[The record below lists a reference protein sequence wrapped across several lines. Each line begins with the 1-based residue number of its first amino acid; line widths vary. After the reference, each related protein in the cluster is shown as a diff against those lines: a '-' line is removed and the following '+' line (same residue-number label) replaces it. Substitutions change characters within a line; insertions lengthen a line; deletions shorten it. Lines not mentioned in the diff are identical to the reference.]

1 MHPVSEIQD
10 PPYKKPTPLTYF
22 VSSAWKPLRGPVRDW
37 PLALCDTSSVSE
49 LDDLVPMDNI
59 FPQYPIENSQVYHR
73 SDHKWYYMA
82 NQLSSELLIFR
93 QADSKVG
100 CHAGEHCLQV
110 SGPFSS
116 GYTYGGNYRC
126 SAFFLF

>member
-1 MHPVSEIQD
+1 MHPVSEMQES
-10 PPYKKPTPLTYF
+10 PYKKPTPLTYL

-73 SDHKWYYMA
+73 PDHKWYYLA

-93 QADSKVG
+93 QADSQVG
-100 CHAGEHCLQV
+100 CHTGEHYLLV
-110 SGPFSS
+110 SGPSALAIL
-116 GYTYGGNYRC
+116 TGGG
-126 SAFFLF
+126 L